1 MGAPIALVF
10 RLAGVDAAAHVNVT
24 SARLIDE
31 ELNCC
36 GLLLPR
42 LIGCVGLPGSNS
54 NQCIDDQSKEG
65 SALSYL
71 NGGNPGPCEQGT
83 HFSVEGARGWPA
95 QAWQTCCC
103 KARCSAFPDICNVV
117 NVHVLEH

>member
-10 RLAGVDAAAHVNVT
+10 RLAGVDAVAHVNVT

-54 NQCIDDQSKEG
+54 NQCINYQSKQG
-65 SALSYL
+65 SDLLYL
-71 NGGNPGPCEQGT
+71 NRGNPRPCEQGT
-83 HFSVEGARGWPA
+83 HFSVEGARGWLA
-95 QAWQTCCC
+95 QAWRKPATA
-103 KARCSAFPDICNVV
+103 K
-117 NVHVLEH
+117 HVAAPSQIYAM

>member
-24 SARLIDE
+24 SARLVDE

-54 NQCIDDQSKEG
+54 NQCIDDQSKQG
-65 SALSYL
+65 SAPSYL
-71 NGGNPGPCEQGT
+71 NGGNPGPREQET
-83 HFSVEGARGWPA
+83 HFSVKGACRWRA
-95 QAWQTCCC
+95 QAWRNLLLQSTLQRLLRYMQRD
-103 KARCSAFPDICNVV
+103 KCSCS
-117 NVHVLEH
+117 